1 MIASQEPI
9 IEEAVATSDLQIR
22 ILSGMLRTTH
32 SLVLIASIFLVAA
45 CTQRIFSV
53 ENEKLLTP
61 EKVSLSQVGWEIERA
76 AAIRGWNVERKEPG
90 RLEAKRAKRKSV
102 LVVEITHTTKTMS
115 IRYKDSVGLRYNGTN
130 IHRTANGWIRS
141 LKKSIIGRTAML
153 TARATNTEAVPGSNR
168 VGRSSSLRKI
178 GSGSGFVVSNDGSV
192 VTNYHVI
199 KDCYDVRINSK
210 VFETLMRDDDN
221 DLALLKGES
230 KDVADIAVFRSGR
243 GIRLGDDIIVAGYP
257 LQDYTR
263 PGLNI
268 TKGSVSAL
276 PSTRHI
282 QFTAP
287 VQPGNSGGPLLDT
300 SGNVVGVVVAR
311 LDALKM
317 VKSTGTLPQNV
328 NFAISGGIIR
338 AFLDSRNVDYG
349 TAASR
354 DKLPTADIVATAR
367 GFTVPIE
374 CWD

>member
-1 MIASQEPI
+1 MIAYQEPI

-22 ILSGMLRTTH
+22 ILSGTLRTTH
-32 SLVLIASIFLVAA
+32 SLVLIASVFLVTA
-45 CTQRIFSV
+45 CVRPIPSV

-61 EKVSLSQVGWEIERA
+61 ENASLSQVAREIERA
-76 AAIRGWNVERKEPG
+76 AELLWKVERIEAG
-90 RLEAKRAKRKSV
+90 RFEVRRQVSSHILV
-102 LVVEITHTTKTMS
+102 LEITHTAKTMS
-115 IRYKDSVGLRYNGTN
+115 IRYKDSVNFRYNGTT
-130 IHRTANGWIRS
+130 IHKTASKWIRQLRS
-141 LKKSIIGRTAML
+141 SIIGRTAML
-153 TARATNTEAVPGSNR
+153 TTRTTNTEAVPGSN
-168 VGRSSSLRKI
+168 SSLRKI
-178 GSGSGFVVSNDGSV
+178 GSGSGFVVSDDGLV

-199 KDCYDVRINSK
+199 KDCYDVRIYSK
-210 VFETLMRDDDN
+210 VFQTLVRDGDN
-221 DLALLKGES
+221 DLALLKGEF
-230 KDVADIAVFRSGR
+230 KDVGKIAVFRSGR

-257 LQDYTR
+257 LQDYIRT
-263 PGLNI
+263 GLNI

-276 PSTRHI
+276 PSTSYI
-282 QFTAP
+282 QITAP

-317 VKSTGTLPQNV
+317 VRSTGTLPQNV

-354 DKLPTADIVATAR
+354 DKLPAADIAATAR

-374 CWD
+374 CWN